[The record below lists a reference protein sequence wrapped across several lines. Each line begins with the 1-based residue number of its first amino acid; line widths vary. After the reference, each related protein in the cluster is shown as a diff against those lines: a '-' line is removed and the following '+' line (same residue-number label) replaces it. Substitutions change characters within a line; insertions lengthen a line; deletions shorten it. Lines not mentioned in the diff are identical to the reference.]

1 MNLSCPLCQKKM
13 IFNYEGL
20 YNRCGFKD
28 YKFSLLKCN
37 DCNFLG
43 TWPKPTN
50 EVYPQSRDDKKG
62 FVEIDTSPWNKRLL
76 RKVQA
81 QKKSGK
87 LLEIG
92 CNSGDFISM
101 AHDHGYEVF
110 GIEIDEVAAKQGI
123 AKGRNMV
130 QGDFLK
136 MDIKEKYDVIVA
148 NHVLEHIPEIEQ
160 ISKAL
165 KNALKPDGVL
175 IINVPNIEGN
185 IVKIMKQNWCQ
196 MAPFTHIWFFTKNSM
211 IKLLENDFA
220 SIIVKTNTHCEPD
233 GLFPLSLKTIVK
245 YFIIHFSNLI
255 GRGDELSVV
264 ARSPKT

>member
-1 MNLSCPLCQKKM
+1 MELTCPLCQTKM
-13 IFNYEGL
+13 KFNYKGV

-28 YKFSLLKCN
+28 YNFSLLKCES
-37 DCNFLG
+37 CNFLG

-50 EVYPQSRDDKKG
+50 EVYPQSRDNSQS

-76 RKVQA
+76 EKVKG
-81 QKKSGK
+81 QKISGK

-92 CNSGDFISM
+92 CNSGDFIEM
-101 AHDHGYEVF
+101 AKNNGFEVF

-123 AKGRNMV
+123 TKGRNMV

-136 MDIKEKYDVIVA
+136 MNLKEKFDVIVA
-148 NHVLEHIPEIEQ
+148 NHVLEHIPEIDQ

-165 KNALKPDGVL
+165 KNALKPDGVV

-185 IVKIMKQNWCQ
+185 IVKVMKQNWCQ
-196 MAPFTHIWFFTKNSM
+196 MAPFTHIWFFTKKSM
-211 IKLLENDFA
+211 RKLLENEFK
-220 SIIVKTNTHCEPD
+220 SIELKTNTHCEPD
-233 GLFPLSLKTIVK
+233 GIFPLSFKTLIK

-255 GRGDELSVV
+255 GKGDELSVV
-264 ARSPKT
+264 AKIK